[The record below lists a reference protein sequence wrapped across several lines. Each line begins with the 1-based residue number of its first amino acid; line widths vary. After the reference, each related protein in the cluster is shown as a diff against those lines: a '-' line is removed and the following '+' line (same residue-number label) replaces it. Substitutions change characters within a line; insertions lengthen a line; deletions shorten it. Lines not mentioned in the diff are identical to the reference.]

1 MTKKLRLHKGKQ
13 QMKKM
18 AKLISTFRV
27 KETHAELLR
36 EKAVELTIGTKE
48 IVKEADIIHWLLER
62 EIKNIQLNEWVESSK
77 SEKK

>member
-1 MTKKLRLHKGKQ
+1 
-13 QMKKM
+13 M

-48 IVKEADIIHWLLER
+48 VVKEADIIHWILER
-62 EIKNIQLNEWVESSK
+62 EIKNVQLNQWIESNK
-77 SEKK
+77 VQKK

>member
-1 MTKKLRLHKGKQ
+1 
-13 QMKKM
+13 MKKM